1 MLNSFTLAIIHK
13 KIQGSTMLDMED
25 KIKIFKALGN
35 ETRFKIFKNI
45 FTGGYAC
52 SIDESQPK
60 DDMIAQ
66 ATCVTSI
73 AEHFDFALP
82 TISRHLKE
90 LKDAKII
97 TMTKSKNKIYIEPNI
112 ETMKEIAEC
121 FKVLVEEYEKGV
133 VFQFDNTK

>member
-1 MLNSFTLAIIHK
+1 
-13 KIQGSTMLDMED
+13 MLDMEQ

-60 DDMIAQ
+60 NDVIAQ

-90 LKDAKII
+90 LKDAQII
-97 TMTKSKNKIYIEPNI
+97 TMTKSSNKIYIEPNI
-112 ETMKEIAEC
+112 ETMKEIASC
-121 FKVLVEEYEKGV
+121 FAELVENFESGV
-133 VFQFDNTK
+133 AYQFDNTRSK

>member
-1 MLNSFTLAIIHK
+1 MLN
-13 KIQGSTMLDMED
+13 MDD

-52 SIDESQPK
+52 SIDDSKPK
-60 DDMIAQ
+60 DDIIAQ

-73 AEHFDFALP
+73 AEQFDFALP

-90 LKDAKII
+90 LKDAKVL

-112 ETMKEIAEC
+112 DTMKEIAEC
-121 FKVLVEEYEKGV
+121 FAELVKEYEEGV
-133 VFQFDNTK
+133 VYQFDNTK

>member
-1 MLNSFTLAIIHK
+1 MH
-13 KIQGSTMLDMED
+13 D
-25 KIKIFKALGN
+25 KVKIFKALGN

-52 SIDESQPK
+52 SIDDSQPK
-60 DDMIAQ
+60 DDIIAQ
-66 ATCVTSI
+66 ATCVSSI
-73 AEHFDFALP
+73 AEQFDFALP

-112 ETMKEIAEC
+112 DTMKEIAEC
-121 FKVLVEEYEKGV
+121 FGTLVGEYEAGGV
-133 VFQFDNTK
+133 YQFDNTKQA

>member
-1 MLNSFTLAIIHK
+1 MLN
-13 KIQGSTMLDMED
+13 MED

-52 SIDESQPK
+52 SIDDSQPK
-60 DDMIAQ
+60 DDIIAQ

-73 AEHFDFALP
+73 AEQFDFALP

-90 LKDAKII
+90 MKDAKII

-112 ETMKEIAEC
+112 ETMKEIAGC
-121 FKVLVEEYEKGV
+121 FDTLVKEYEDGV
-133 VFQFDNTK
+133 IYQYDNTK

>member
-1 MLNSFTLAIIHK
+1 
-13 KIQGSTMLDMED
+13 MLDMD
-25 KIKIFKALGN
+25 QKIKIFKALGN

-52 SIDESQPK
+52 SIDENQPS

-73 AEHFDFALP
+73 AEHFNFALP

-90 LKDAKII
+90 LKDAQII
-97 TMTKSKNKIYIEPNI
+97 TMTKSGNKIYIEPNI
-112 ETMKEIAEC
+112 ETMKEIATC
-121 FKVLVEEYEKGV
+121 FSELVENFEAGV
-133 VFQFDNTK
+133 AYQFDNTKI

>member
-1 MLNSFTLAIIHK
+1 MLN
-13 KIQGSTMLDMED
+13 MDD

-52 SIDESQPK
+52 SIDKKQPK

-112 ETMKEIAEC
+112 ETMKEIAGC
-121 FKVLVEEYEKGV
+121 FNVLVEEYEKGV

>member
-1 MLNSFTLAIIHK
+1 MLN
-13 KIQGSTMLDMED
+13 MDD

-52 SIDESQPK
+52 SIDSTQPK
-60 DDMIAQ
+60 DDIIAQ
-66 ATCVTSI
+66 ATCVSSI
-73 AEHFDFALP
+73 ADQFDFALP

-97 TMTKSKNKIYIEPNI
+97 TMTKNKNKIYIEPNI
-112 ETMKEIAEC
+112 ETMKEISEC
-121 FKVLVEEYEKGV
+121 FTTLVKDYEEGIVY
-133 VFQFDNTK
+133 QFDNTNN

>member
-1 MLNSFTLAIIHK
+1 MLN
-13 KIQGSTMLDMED
+13 MED

-52 SIDESQPK
+52 SIDDKQPK
-60 DDMIAQ
+60 DDIIAQ

-73 AEHFDFALP
+73 AEQFDFALP

-90 LKDAKII
+90 MKDAKII
-97 TMTKSKNKIYIEPNI
+97 TMTKVKNKIYIEPNI
-112 ETMKEIAEC
+112 ETMREIAGC
-121 FKVLVEEYEKGV
+121 FEILVDEYEKGV
-133 VFQFDNTK
+133 VFQFDNTNLTPQLNTPVIKSPT

>member
-1 MLNSFTLAIIHK
+1 MLE
-13 KIQGSTMLDMED
+13 MED
-25 KIKIFKALGN
+25 KVRIFKALGH

-45 FTGGYAC
+45 FTGGYVC
-52 SIDESQPK
+52 SIDDTKPK
-60 DDMIAQ
+60 EDIIAQ

-97 TMTKSKNKIYIEPNI
+97 TMKKSKNKIYIEPNI
-112 ETMKEIAEC
+112 ETMKEISEC
-121 FKVLVEEYEKGV
+121 FTTLVKEYEEGV
-133 VFQFDNTK
+133 VYQFDNTK

>member
-1 MLNSFTLAIIHK
+1 
-13 KIQGSTMLDMED
+13 MED

-52 SIDESQPK
+52 SIDDKKP
-60 DDMIAQ
+60 DDDIIAQ

-112 ETMKEIAEC
+112 ETMKGIAEC
-121 FKVLVEEYEKGV
+121 FAILVNDYEKGV
-133 VFQFDNTK
+133 VYQYDNTTEKNT

>member
-1 MLNSFTLAIIHK
+1 MLN
-13 KIQGSTMLDMED
+13 MED

-52 SIDESQPK
+52 SIDDKQPK
-60 DDMIAQ
+60 DDIIAQ

-73 AEHFDFALP
+73 AEQFDFALP

-90 LKDAKII
+90 MKDAKII
-97 TMTKSKNKIYIEPNI
+97 TMTKVKNKIYIEPNI
-112 ETMKEIAEC
+112 ETMREIAGC
-121 FKVLVEEYEKGV
+121 FETLVEEYEKGV
-133 VFQFDNTK
+133 VFQFDNTN

>member
-1 MLNSFTLAIIHK
+1 MLT
-13 KIQGSTMLDMED
+13 MED

-52 SIDESQPK
+52 SIDDSKSK
-60 DDMIAQ
+60 DDLIAQ

-73 AEHFDFALP
+73 AEQFNFALP

-97 TMTKSKNKIYIEPNI
+97 TMTKNKNKIYIEPNI
-112 ETMKEIAEC
+112 ETMKEISEC
-121 FKVLVEEYEKGV
+121 FSILIKEHEKGMLY
-133 VFQFDNTK
+133 QFDNTK

>member
-1 MLNSFTLAIIHK
+1 M
-13 KIQGSTMLDMED
+13 DE

-35 ETRFKIFKNI
+35 ETRFLIFKNI

-52 SIDESQPK
+52 SIDNTKPK
-60 DDMIAQ
+60 DDIIAQ

-73 AEHFDFALP
+73 AENFDFALP

-90 LKDAKII
+90 MKDAKII
-97 TMTKSKNKIYIEPNI
+97 TMKKVKNKIYIEPNI

-121 FKVLVEEYEKGV
+121 FHIVVDEYEKGV
-133 VFQFDNTK
+133 VYQYDNTSAST

>member
-1 MLNSFTLAIIHK
+1 
-13 KIQGSTMLDMED
+13 MLDMND

-35 ETRFKIFKNI
+35 ETRFRIFKNI

-52 SIDESQPK
+52 SIDDTKPK
-60 DDMIAQ
+60 DDIIAQ

-112 ETMKEIAEC
+112 ETMKEISEC
-121 FKVLVEEYEKGV
+121 FTTLVKEYEAGIV
-133 VFQFDNTK
+133 YQYDNTK

>member
-1 MLNSFTLAIIHK
+1 
-13 KIQGSTMLDMED
+13 MLDMEQ

-90 LKDAKII
+90 LKDAQII
-97 TMTKSKNKIYIEPNI
+97 TMTKSSNKIYIEPNI

-121 FKVLVEEYEKGV
+121 FSVLVKEFEDGV
-133 VFQFDNTK
+133 VFQYDNTQEKSLN